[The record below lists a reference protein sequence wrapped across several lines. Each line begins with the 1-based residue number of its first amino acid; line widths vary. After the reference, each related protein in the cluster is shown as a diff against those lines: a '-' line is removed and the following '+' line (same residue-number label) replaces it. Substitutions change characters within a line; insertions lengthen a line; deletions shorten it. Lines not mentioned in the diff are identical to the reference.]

1 MQVVQKKMVYLYLS
15 CYGKS
20 NPDLALLT
28 LNTLR
33 KDLDSHNA
41 MIRGLA
47 LRTLSSLRLP
57 TLRYIHCMLWFCCC
71 CCCCCCFWCIDLYA
85 CNVFSFTE
93 VVKYLPE
100 ALQHGLNDSNSYV
113 RKSAVMGVVKLFYA
127 NPEMVDSKFLFYS

>member
-57 TLRYIHCMLWFCCC
+57 TLRYIHCMLWFC
-71 CCCCCCFWCIDLYA
+71 F
-85 CNVFSFTE
+85 
-93 VVKYLPE
+93 VVVVVVVL
-100 ALQHGLNDSNSYV
+100 
-113 RKSAVMGVVKLFYA
+113 GVLTFMHAMSSVLRRW
-127 NPEMVDSKFLFYS
+127 